1 MQMEWDMEKDIER
14 EFLDCV
20 LQQIHFT
27 YDRPDIENELLE
39 HILEESAWLRGKG
52 LSEKDASEEAVRRM
66 GNPCELGKML
76 NQIHNPWIGH
86 LWILTDLIVVGLLLA
101 VVCWILVCLD

>member
-1 MQMEWDMEKDIER
+1 MEWETEKDIER

-20 LQQIHFT
+20 LQQIRFT

-52 LSEKDASEEAVRRM
+52 LSEKAASEEAVRRL
-66 GNPCELGKML
+66 GDPFELGKML
-76 NQIHNPWIGH
+76 NQIHNPWIGR
-86 LWILTDLIVVGLLLA
+86 LWILTDLIVVGLIFA
-101 VVCWILVCLD
+101 VLFWIFACIYG

>member
-1 MQMEWDMEKDIER
+1 MEWKAEKNIER

-20 LQQIHFT
+20 LQQIRFT

-52 LSEKDASEEAVRRM
+52 LSETAAAEEAVRRM
-66 GNPCELGKML
+66 GDPFELGRTL
-76 NQIHNPWIGH
+76 NQIHNPWIGR
-86 LWILTDLIVVGLLLA
+86 LWILTDLIVVGLIFSVMFWVLA
-101 VVCWILVCLD
+101 CIDG

>member
-1 MQMEWDMEKDIER
+1 MEWEEGKEIER

-20 LQQIHFT
+20 LQQIRFT

-52 LSEKDASEEAVRRM
+52 LSEKDAAEEAIRRM
-66 GNPCELGKML
+66 GDPCELGKML
-76 NQIHNPWIGH
+76 NQIHSPWIGW
-86 LWILTDLIVVGLLLA
+86 LWILTDVIVAGLLLA
-101 VVCWILVCLD
+101 ALFWIVVCVDG